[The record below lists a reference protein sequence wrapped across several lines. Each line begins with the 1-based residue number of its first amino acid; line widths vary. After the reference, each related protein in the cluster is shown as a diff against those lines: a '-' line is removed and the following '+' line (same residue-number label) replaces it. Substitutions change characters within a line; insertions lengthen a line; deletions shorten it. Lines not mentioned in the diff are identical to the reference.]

1 MAGIMGITGM
11 EGTEKLPPPH
21 WFMHVAVD
29 RVGKA
34 VRMTT
39 AAGGKVIRVAV
50 AEPNTG
56 RIAIVSDPMGAAVGL
71 KTPAPL
77 PG

>member
-1 MAGIMGITGM
+1 
-11 EGTEKLPPPH
+11 
-21 WFMHVAVD
+21 MHVAVD